1 MFGVGSSGPDRPMIG
16 EVVVRLRNSYYRR
29 MSMITR
35 MTDEFAR
42 SAQARDVA
50 PAAALFH
57 SLSDP
62 TRLAILQHLTLGE
75 QRVRDLTE
83 HLGLVQSTVS
93 GHLACLKDCGLVTS
107 RPEGRASVF
116 SLATASEL
124 LDVLGAAERLLAATG
139 NAVELC
145 PNYGAGTSANRA
157 AEDLKMQ
164 TMTGND
170 Q

>member
-1 MFGVGSSGPDRPMIG
+1 MPMT
-16 EVVVRLRNSYYRR
+16 VPL
-29 MSMITR
+29 
-35 MTDEFAR
+35 TDQ
-42 SAQARDVA
+42 SWPPVQTSDIA

-83 HLGLVQSTVS
+83 HLGLAQSTVS

-124 LDVLGAAERLLAATG
+124 LAVLGAAERLLAATG
-139 NAVELC
+139 YAVELC
-145 PNYGAGTSANRA
+145 PNYGIGTSADPA
-157 AEDLKMQ
+157 ANLKAQ
-164 TMTGND
+164 TTIGSD

>member
-1 MFGVGSSGPDRPMIG
+1 MTIN
-16 EVVVRLRNSYYRR
+16 L
-29 MSMITR
+29 
-35 MTDEFAR
+35 TDESWSPAPA
-42 SAQARDVA
+42 SAIG

-57 SLSDP
+57 SLSDS

-75 QRVRDLTE
+75 RRVRDLTE
-83 HLGLVQSTVS
+83 HLGLAQSTVS

-139 NAVELC
+139 YAVELC
-145 PNYGAGTSANRA
+145 PNYGIGTTANRA
-157 AEDLKMQ
+157 AKDLKSQ
-164 TMTGND
+164 TTTGSD

>member
-1 MFGVGSSGPDRPMIG
+1 MTIN
-16 EVVVRLRNSYYRR
+16 L
-29 MSMITR
+29 
-35 MTDEFAR
+35 TDESWSPAPA
-42 SAQARDVA
+42 SAIG

-75 QRVRDLTE
+75 KRVRDLTE
-83 HLGLVQSTVS
+83 HLGLAQSTVS

-139 NAVELC
+139 YAVELC
-145 PNYGAGTSANRA
+145 PNYGIGTTANRA
-157 AEDLKMQ
+157 AKDLKSQ
-164 TMTGND
+164 TTTGSD